1 MEKRE
6 KIIFVTGSTGFLGG
20 AITRRL
26 LVSGY
31 RLRLLI
37 RKRDNDTS
45 PNSFG
50 RESTIKELILE
61 NQLNECLTG
70 QRSMTDDRAG
80 TDESLYD
87 LFLSNVEIFEGNIT
101 SRDLGLEEEDYKR
114 LCCEVDEVFHCAA
127 ATHFE
132 EQRVG
137 ELMVVNVEGTKKMLQ
152 FANSGKQKKFHYVST
167 AYVAGKQNDIVYE
180 NELVDEEPLFNN
192 EYERSKFI
200 AEQVVI
206 KYARDN
212 EIPYTIYRPSIIVG
226 DSKTGATC
234 KFDNLYIFM
243 KVLCNIQK
251 SFINHESE
259 GLNDITVRVPGIPD
273 ALINL
278 VPVDYVADAIVVI
291 LKAKESVNK
300 IFHITNPYPP
310 ELDEL
315 RDLLM
320 PVLGIEGINVKID
333 GQMEHKHLSA
343 MERLFLRQTRTYYSY
358 LFSRLRFDC
367 RNTQSVLESTGIIC
381 PAITRGLVNVLV
393 DFAISHNWGDEKR
406 TELQKVEIA
415 C

>member
-1 MEKRE
+1 
-6 KIIFVTGSTGFLGG
+6 
-20 AITRRL
+20 
-26 LVSGY
+26 
-31 RLRLLI
+31 
-37 RKRDNDTS
+37 
-45 PNSFG
+45 
-50 RESTIKELILE
+50 
-61 NQLNECLTG
+61 
-70 QRSMTDDRAG
+70 
-80 TDESLYD
+80 

-333 GQMEHKHLSA
+333 GQMEHKHLST

-393 DFAISHNWGDEKR
+393 DFAISHNWGDEKQ
-406 TELQKVEIA
+406 TESQKVEIA